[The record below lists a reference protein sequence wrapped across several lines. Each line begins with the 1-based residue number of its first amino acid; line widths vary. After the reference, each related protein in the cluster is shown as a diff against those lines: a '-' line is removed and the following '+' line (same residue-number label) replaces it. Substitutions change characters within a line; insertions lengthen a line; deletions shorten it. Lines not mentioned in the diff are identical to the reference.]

1 MADDAQVP
9 AADLAQQLAAR
20 DREVEQLGS
29 LLRKANDRARTA
41 EQALDAASRELA
53 QVRAA
58 LAQELATS
66 SDLVEMA
73 GEAERRAMK
82 AEQTAEA
89 LRSRLTGVRPS
100 GDVAYVPPQQQ
111 SPSPQQ
117 ASSARQALEGLV
129 QELHAT
135 DVRPVLVQPEVVE
148 LPVDDVAPAPRAAE
162 PDSAPEPAPEPA
174 VRASVT
180 VLPTGSARK
189 RWSR

>member
-1 MADDAQVP
+1 MADDAQAP

-41 EQALDAASRELA
+41 EQALDAATRELG

-58 LAQELATS
+58 LAQEIATS

-89 LRSRLTGVRPS
+89 LRSRLTGARPT

-111 SPSPQQ
+111 SHQS

-135 DVRPVLVQPEVVE
+135 PLQPVLVLPEVVE
-148 LPVDDVAPAPRAAE
+148 LPVDESPPAPRAAE
-162 PDSAPEPAPEPA
+162 PERAPEPEPEPP